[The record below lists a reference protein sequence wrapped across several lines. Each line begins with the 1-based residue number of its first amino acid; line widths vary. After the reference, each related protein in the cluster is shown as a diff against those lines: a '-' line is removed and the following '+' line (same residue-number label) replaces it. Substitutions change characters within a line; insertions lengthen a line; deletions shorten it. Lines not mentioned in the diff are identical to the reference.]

1 MTPQP
6 SNSPLTNTL
15 DAAIFPALAKKG
27 SALQGLANGGR
38 YLKTDQV
45 WEILTKAWEEY
56 PLEKIARTFVHH
68 SQVAA
73 AIYECKGGDEFV
85 KQRNG
90 LSFGVWR
97 VCQPYW
103 KDGSDGYAGLD
114 LTFFDERDIGVP
126 DGVVVHNIHDGV
138 DIDSRNS
145 KSLRYDRPNME
156 AHDIGKYLSYDGLK
170 LIASAPDNDEEV
182 EIDKILYDNLPENE
196 QAR

>member
-1 MTPQP
+1 MHCRPKQVEKLCKDI
-6 SNSPLTNTL
+6 SLEQL
-15 DAAIFPALAKKG
+15 FCIAKKG

-38 YLKTDQV
+38 YLKTEQL

-56 PLEKIARTFVHH
+56 PLKKIARTFVHH

-73 AIYECKGGDEFV
+73 AIYDCKGGDEFV

-90 LSFGVWR
+90 LSFGVRR

-114 LTFFDERDIGVP
+114 LTSLDERDIGVP
-126 DGVVVHNIHDGV
+126 DGVVVHDIHDGV

-145 KSLRYDRPNME
+145 MSLRYDHPNME
-156 AHDIGKYLSYDGLK
+156 ARDIGKYPSYEELK
-170 LIASAPDNDEEV
+170 LIASACNNDGEG
-182 EIDKILYDNLPENE
+182 
-196 QAR
+196 